1 MGSASAAQRPE
12 ARWPANDASGIRA
25 APGCGG
31 VSVDASVT
39 SHGAAPTLAHV
50 GCVVVCLMEPGRVS
64 QLQSWRVASRKAKV
78 QPCPSTKDWEPPPP
92 PAPQPTHP
100 ACRQA
105 PSFTDCPGGPGIK
118 FPWCLVLQNPLLGRG
133 PGSAHAAPLST
144 RDPPTA
150 ASLTTPSSHLP
161 CHFSTR
167 LTPSCSPWRQLTAA
181 EPQLL
186 GKLGPSER
194 LP

>member
-92 PAPQPTHP
+92 PSP
-100 ACRQA
+100 ATD
-105 PSFTDCPGGPGIK
+105 PSG
-118 FPWCLVLQNPLLGRG
+118 
-133 PGSAHAAPLST
+133 LS
-144 RDPPTA
+144 
-150 ASLTTPSSHLP
+150 PSS
-161 CHFSTR
+161 
-167 LTPSCSPWRQLTAA
+167 QLH
-181 EPQLL
+181 
-186 GKLGPSER
+186 R
-194 LP
+194 LPRRPRDKVSMVPCAPESSSRARSWLCSCCTSVN